1 LDPYELGR
9 ASIALPSS
17 NKNIGS
23 ISFFFFYGKKN
34 NSEFDMSLMT
44 VSLHQEKAK
53 ARVVE
58 QI

>member
-1 LDPYELGR
+1 MSCRR

-44 VSLHQEKAK
+44 VSMHQEKAK
-53 ARVVE
+53 ARVVK